1 MPVHRSRCYASDIYI
16 YIYIRVTNKKIL
28 LLLFT
33 IIDKLSILLFKELPL
48 FGLDFFF
55 VLKYPYIPMFKY
67 RQI

>member
-48 FGLDFFF
+48 FELDFFF
-55 VLKYPYIPMFKY
+55 CSKIHLHPYV
-67 RQI
+67 